1 VFRAAIEQAGL
12 HLQVDCPP
20 LPELIYVD
28 REMWEKIVLNLLSN
42 AFKFT
47 FAGEIAVRLRA
58 CDAHIE
64 LEVRDTGTGIP
75 IEELPHIFERFHRVK
90 GARGRSYEG
99 SGIGLSLVQE
109 LARLHD
115 GTIEVSSILNQGT
128 CFTVSIPAGCA
139 HLPSESINRTRTLT
153 STATGAMPYVEEI
166 LRWLPN
172 STESSEA
179 ITSELSISAPVQLR
193 QPSSLTAR
201 ILLADDNADM
211 RDYLKRLLSQQ
222 YEVEAVANGV
232 VALAAIR
239 QRFPDLV
246 LADVMMPGLD
256 GFGLLRELRA
266 NPQTQELPTILL
278 SARAGEEARI
288 AGLAAGADDYLTK
301 PFSARELL
309 ARVEANLKL
318 AQLRR
323 EATQREQGL
332 RLEAE
337 TAKQEAEA
345 AYEHINQILECM
357 TDAFVAFDRNWCY
370 TYANPAALQLLQ
382 KSPDELI
389 GKNVWKEVFPSEV
402 GGLAYRELH
411 RAREEQVAV
420 SWEQFGE
427 PIQRWLEIRAY
438 PSTGGIAVYFQDIS
452 DRKQSETA
460 LRENEDRLR
469 LALESAELGTW
480 DFNPVTG
487 ELKWDEGCKAMFGLP
502 SDAEVTWELTASG
515 IHPDDRDRVLAATE
529 AALNPATQDAYAVEY
544 RTVGIT
550 DGIERWVAARG
561 QAYFN
566 SAGEAVRFI
575 GTVLNITEQKQAEA
589 EREQL
594 LAREQAAREAAEA
607 ASRIKDEFL
616 AIVSHELRSP
626 LNPILGWSKLLR
638 TRRLDEQKTDQALEV
653 IERNAQMQAQLI
665 NDLLDVSRIL
675 RGKLS
680 LDTRPVDLAS
690 TIQAALETVRLAA
703 EAKSIQIHTQLEP
716 HVGQV
721 AGDAGRLQQ
730 VVWNLLTNAV
740 KFTSAGGQVEVK
752 LSLVNGHSS
761 FAEASEQRTKDKGQR
776 TKYAQI
782 TIRDTGK
789 GINPEFLPHVFD
801 QFRQESSATTR
812 RFGGL
817 GLGLAIVRYLVELHG
832 GTVQANSPGEGQGA
846 TFTVKLPLM
855 PHQPGTNQHTKPSE
869 PSLNLQGMR
878 ILVVD
883 DDDNTREF
891 LAFLLELHQANVIAV
906 ATAGEALTTLAQFQP
921 DVLLSDIGM
930 PNVDGYMLMRQI
942 RALSPEQGGT
952 IPAIALTAYAG
963 EIDYQQAMAAGFQVH
978 IAKPIEP
985 QVLIR
990 AIAELRENR
999 NG

>member
-1 VFRAAIEQAGL
+1 MFRAAIEQAGL